1 MFAAAPLDASDLYLS
16 HRPLIDRTIESICR
30 RSHVSHADRDDFKS
44 ATHLHLIDRDYA
56 VLRAYE
62 GRAEIA
68 VFLHAV
74 IRRLFQDWRN
84 ANWGRWRPSEA
95 VRREGPVAVQLET
108 LLVRDKRPLHEA
120 IEVLRT
126 NHGVV
131 ESAAELEAMASKFP
145 PRAMRAFVTADA
157 LESMADRSASEYAS
171 ASAGIDAEE
180 VMSAAGKVSAAL
192 NAVLA
197 ELPPQ
202 DQLILRMRFENGAP
216 ISTISRVL
224 GLDQP
229 PLYRRVDRLLGAVRS
244 KLETAG
250 VTAGE
255 ARDVLHRRG
264 FDLLE
269 GGRS

>member
-1 MFAAAPLDASDLYLS
+1 MLAAPVDASDLYLS
-16 HRPLIDRTIESICR
+16 QRPLIDRTIESICR
-30 RSHVSHADRDDFKS
+30 RNHVSHADRDDFRS
-44 ATHLHLIDRDYA
+44 ATHLHLIDHDYA

-68 VFLHAV
+68 AFLHAV

-84 ANWGRWRPSEA
+84 AHWGRWRPSES
-95 VRREGPVAVQLET
+95 VRRGGPLAVQLET

-126 NHGVV
+126 NHGVA
-131 ESAAELEAMASKFP
+131 ESAADLERMAAKFP
-145 PRAMRAFVTADA
+145 ARVMRAFVTADV
-157 LESMADRSASEYAS
+157 LESTADQSASEYAS
-171 ASAGIDAEE
+171 ASARVDAEE
-180 VMSAAGKVSAAL
+180 AASVAGKVTAAL

-202 DQLILRMRFENGAP
+202 DQLILRMRFENGAA

-224 GLDQP
+224 GLEQP
-229 PLYRRVDRLLGAVRS
+229 PLYRRVDRLLGAVRAR
-244 KLETAG
+244 LEKAG
-250 VTAGE
+250 VTAGD
-255 ARDVLHRRG
+255 AREVLHQRG
-264 FDLLE
+264 FELIE

>member
-1 MFAAAPLDASDLYLS
+1 MSAAAPLDASDLYLS

-30 RSHVSHADRDDFKS
+30 RNHASYADAEEFRS
-44 ATHLHLIDRDYA
+44 ATHLHLIERDYA

-68 VFLHAV
+68 AFLHAV

-84 ANWGRWRPSEA
+84 ANWGRWRPSES

-126 NHGVV
+126 NHGVAQ
-131 ESAAELEAMASKFP
+131 SAAELEALASTFP
-145 PRAMRAFVTADA
+145 PRVMRSFVLPDELDTTPDQ
-157 LESMADRSASEYAS
+157 SASEYSS
-171 ASAGIDAEE
+171 ASARVDAAETA
-180 VMSAAGKVSAAL
+180 SAAERVSAAL
-192 NAVLA
+192 GAVLA
-197 ELPPQ
+197 QLPPQ
-202 DQLILRMRFENGAP
+202 DQLILRMRFENSAP

-224 GLDQP
+224 GLEQQ
-229 PLYRRVDRLLGAVRS
+229 PLYRRMDRLLNTVRAR
-244 KLETAG
+244 LEEAG

-255 ARDVLHRRG
+255 ARDVLHKRG
-264 FDLLE
+264 LELLG